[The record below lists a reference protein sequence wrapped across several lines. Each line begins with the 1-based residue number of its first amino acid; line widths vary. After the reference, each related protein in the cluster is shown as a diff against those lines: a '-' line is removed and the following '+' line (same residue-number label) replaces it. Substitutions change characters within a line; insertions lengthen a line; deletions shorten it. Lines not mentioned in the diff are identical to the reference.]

1 MSQIHKEEIEDTIKK
16 HKVVIFAKSWCP
28 FCTEAS
34 IILQS
39 HGVMDLK
46 VVEADHCPDELEFM
60 NALKGMTELKTVP
73 QIFVDGK
80 IIPGDKPGCFD
91 RLDALREKDALKP
104 LLSEA
109 PSITTCSSWEVALA
123 ARQQLSRLQGTFSSE
138 WQWLIS

>member
-80 IIPGDKPGCFD
+80 IIPGRQGDLRCF
-91 RLDALREKDALKP
+91 E
-104 LLSEA
+104 S
-109 PSITTCSSWEVALA
+109 
-123 ARQQLSRLQGTFSSE
+123 
-138 WQWLIS
+138 